1 MRNKK
6 VDDFLNKNLEKSFH
20 MNSRIDEAIEKA
32 NIQKEEQVSMSKK
45 RFCFSIA
52 RACAITGAIV
62 AVASGALTYI
72 ISSNNNMYED
82 LEYKQS
88 AMNYFS
94 SNEIE
99 ITDNDFM
106 ITYHINDSYLLNI
119 YSNDIDYYY
128 QVYKEKKETKKLY
141 LSLEFNNGNK
151 SKMID
156 VGYDPANEI
165 AKINDEDFVINKNNF
180 SCTIYVDNVV
190 SSTYYIKLK

>member
-72 ISSNNNMYED
+72 ISSNNMYED

-88 AMNYFS
+88 AMNYFTV
-94 SNEIE
+94 NEIE

-106 ITYHINDSYLLNI
+106 ITYHIDDIYLLNI

-128 QVYKEKKETKKLY
+128 QVYKQSNNEYKHNI
-141 LSLEFNNGNK
+141 SLEFNNGNK

>member
-94 SNEIE
+94 SNEIQ
-99 ITDNDFM
+99 ITENDFM
-106 ITYHINDSYLLNI
+106 ITFHVNETYLLNI
-119 YSNDIDYYY
+119 YSNDIDFYY
-128 QVYKEKKETKKLY
+128 QVYKQNYTEYKYTI
-141 LSLEFNNGNK
+141 SLEFNNNTK
-151 SKMID
+151 TKIIS
-156 VGYDPANEI
+156 VGYDPINEI
-165 AKINDEDFVINKNNF
+165 GKINDDIFIIDRSDF
-180 SCTIYVDNVV
+180 SCGLYLNKELYR
-190 SSTYYIKLK
+190 TYYIKFK

>member
-72 ISSNNNMYED
+72 ISSNNMYED

-106 ITYHINDSYLLNI
+106 ITYEIKDYYYLSI

-128 QVYKEKKETKKLY
+128 QVYKQKNNGNINLA
-141 LSLEFNNGNK
+141 LEFNNGVK
-151 SKMID
+151 TKTID
-156 VGYDPANEI
+156 LGINPKNDI
-165 AKINDEDFVINKNNF
+165 AKINDDNFLIDKACFNCTVYIDNNL
-180 SCTIYVDNVV
+180 Y
-190 SSTYYIKLK
+190 STYYIKFK